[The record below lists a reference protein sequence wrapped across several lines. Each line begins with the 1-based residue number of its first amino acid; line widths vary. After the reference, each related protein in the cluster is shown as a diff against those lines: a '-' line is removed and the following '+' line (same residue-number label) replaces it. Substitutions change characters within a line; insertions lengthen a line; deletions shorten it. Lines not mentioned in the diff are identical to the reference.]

1 MNKGAISVIVLASM
15 MAGSSIA
22 MAASMDSNANQG
34 RPTSVPS
41 SANTHLG
48 HVDHKEFTRFVDS
61 LKTIQPIGMQVKKI
75 EENTKMSKIEK
86 EMYLKSAQSKMIHV
100 LHTNHLQPVVYEQL
114 IHKAETDKSFAKR
127 TEKALHGG

>member
-41 SANTHLG
+41 SAYTHLG

-61 LKTIQPIGMQVKKI
+61 LKAIQPIGMQV
-75 EENTKMSKIEK
+75 EKIEK
-86 EMYLKSAQSKMIHV
+86 DSKMTATEREMYLKSDQSKMIHV
-100 LHTNHLQPVVYEQL
+100 LHSNHLQPVAYEQL
-114 IHKAETDKSFAKR
+114 IHKAETDKAFAKR
-127 TEKALHGG
+127 TEKALHSR